1 MIIYF
6 LLFLSILP
14 MVAWPFGN
22 RILYAFSI
30 ANYSALA
37 LFSFYLV
44 LADYTRIM
52 VFGKYLAIGLDPL
65 SLIFLV
71 ILSVVWALASFY
83 SVEYD
88 RNSRTNSLFF
98 TLAIFSM
105 FILIMARSYPIF
117 IFAWEGMTI
126 SGYFLIGFRKGVSNI
141 PPYVFL
147 VYGELSSLLIIV
159 MFAGMY
165 AQTGT
170 MMFTRAN
177 YSEIIL
183 FLGVMGFFIKMGL
196 MPFQITEWLP
206 IAHGNAPTNGSILFS
221 ATMTTAAVYSIVR
234 FLFLSVSGQIFGDL
248 LMAMGGFSLLFAS
261 IYSAS
266 AEHVKMLPA
275 YSTIENSGAMLILI
289 GSYVDLIAIGDYSLA
304 TFAFLALVVYAFAHA
319 VAKGGLFMF
328 AGIMEKGTVNS
339 EIKTYSGFRSPVSY
353 TAGGL
358 AESISLSGL
367 LPLGGGVG
375 EWMLLET
382 LFIMVTLGNPSLSV
396 VATIV
401 GATAALGGGIS
412 LIAMTKIFGFG
423 SRGGRSPAQKRG
435 PMTGAVLLSGMFV
448 LCIGIFASFLILGLS
463 NVTKQMTGMGSS
475 FVISSLLI
483 VPRGFLILS
492 PGQSGDFGLISP
504 FFVALLVAV
513 FSGIMLLAG
522 TRFRKRRVQVWNGG
536 IEKTE
541 DFHSFAY
548 ANSLRLTMRK
558 FYFTKEEAEG
568 RNYSERTFDVFWLTI
583 LFLARSTVSF
593 SRRMGYR
600 IMNSSIGAYIFY
612 IMIAFSLMMIYVS
625 L

>member
-1 MIIYF
+1 VILYLF
-6 LLFLSILP
+6 VFLSLIP
-14 MVAWPFGN
+14 FFAWPFGN
-22 RILYAFSI
+22 RVLYAVSAI
-30 ANYSALA
+30 DYSAMA
-37 LFSFYLV
+37 SVSFYLM
-44 LADYTRIM
+44 LADYSGN
-52 VFGKYLAIGLDPL
+52 VFMGKYIAIGADPL

-88 RNSRTNSLFF
+88 RNSRINSLFF

-105 FILIMARSYPIF
+105 FVIIISRSYPVF

-126 SGYFLIGFRKGVSNI
+126 SGYFLIGYRKGVSNI

-147 VYGELSSLLIIV
+147 VYGELSSLLIVV

-165 AQTGT
+165 SQTGS
-170 MMFTRAN
+170 MMFTRAD

-234 FLFLSVSGQIFGDL
+234 FLTLSVSGQVFGDL
-248 LMAMGGFSLLFAS
+248 LMAIGGFSLLFAS

-275 YSTIENSGAMLILI
+275 YSTIENGGAMLILI
-289 GSYVDLIAIGDYSLA
+289 GSYIDLVAIGNYNIA
-304 TFAFLALVVYAFAHA
+304 TFAFLALIVYAFAHA

-328 AGIMEKGTVNS
+328 AGIMEKGTNNS
-339 EIKTYSGFRSPVSY
+339 EIKSFSGFERSRSY

-367 LPLGGGVG
+367 LPTGGGVG

-382 LFIMVTLGNPSLSV
+382 LFIMVTLGYPAISV

-423 SRGGRSPAQKRG
+423 SRGGSSSQRSGA
-435 PMTGAVLLSGMFV
+435 MTGAVLLAGTFV
-448 LCIGIFASFLILGLS
+448 LGIGVFASFLILGLS
-463 NVTKQMTGMGSS
+463 NVSTEMTGVGSS

-483 VPRGFLILS
+483 VPKGFLILS
-492 PGQSGDFGLISP
+492 PGLSGDFGLVSP
-504 FFVALLVAV
+504 FFVAFFIAI
-513 FSGIMLLAG
+513 FSGLMLVIG
-522 TRFRKRRVQVWNGG
+522 TGFRKRRVQVWNGG
-536 IEKTE
+536 LEKTA

-558 FYFTKEEAEG
+558 FYFTKEEVEG
-568 RNYSERTFDVFWLTI
+568 RNYSERTFDVFWITI

-600 IMNSSIGAYIFY
+600 IMNSSIASYILY
-612 IMIAFSLMMIYVS
+612 IMIAFSLVMIYVS
-625 L
+625 I